1 MFFWFM
7 IYLHSAEAVWELLK
21 KGKIRVA
28 MKWETG
34 AGWPELTY
42 EEFMRLE
49 NVETKKFKIVWADQE
64 VSENPRRWPG
74 EKKTLFPKDWTK
86 EDIAKAFEKAEEEI
100 KTRNNG
106 NLLGRLT
113 EEEFIEYC
121 RLGWVYN
128 PWWDKY
134 ENLLTRFKNWQLNL
148 EFWKFGKQFNWN
160 VIEVNWLEIKVWWK
174 YIYKDWKY
182 ILSEDVNTLFPKN

>member
-1 MFFWFM
+1 MV
-7 IYLHSAEAVWELLK
+7 YLHSAEVVWELLK

-28 MKWETG
+28 MKWADGEW
-34 AGWPELTY
+34 WPELTY

-86 EDIAKAFEKAEEEI
+86 EDIAMAFEKAEEEI

-134 ENLLTRFKNWQLNL
+134 ENLLTRFKNWWEIKFS
-148 EFWKFGKQFNWN
+148 EFWSDFNKN
-160 VIEVNWLEIKVWWK
+160 VFEYNWIEIKIWWK
-174 YIYKDWKY
+174 Y
-182 ILSEDVNTLFPKN
+182 VNGELIMEVSTIFPSK